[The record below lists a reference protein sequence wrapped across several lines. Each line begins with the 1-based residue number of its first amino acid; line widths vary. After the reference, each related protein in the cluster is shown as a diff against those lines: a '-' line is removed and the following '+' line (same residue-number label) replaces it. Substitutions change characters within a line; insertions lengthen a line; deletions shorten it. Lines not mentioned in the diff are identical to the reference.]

1 MTPKKSIKYSFPL
14 RTESIRF
21 LRATWPNN
29 SAIIDAKTTYN
40 TFGNGGDRDQQGII
54 KLEVPVQTRH
64 SATIIYGLK
73 ERPITTHGH
82 ATIEY
87 NDKNILNGQYKSKA
101 EVRGD
106 QEKNIAQIT
115 LENEFYPL
123 GINYYHTL
131 DKGDEVL
138 DQKRAEVFELN
149 KNRKFN
155 ITGEL
160 HVKSLS
166 NGTEYKVVAIHPNRT
181 VVLTS
186 DYYHED
192 DETRQKSMI
201 ELEPT
206 VWIGYDVHLRNLTTK
221 DSETTWFLVEIFYP
235 KRNLSS
241 NGSYSMTE
249 DTFDSDVE
257 FKWLQNEVDSDEV
270 RT

>member
-1 MTPKKSIKYSFPL
+1 M
-14 RTESIRF
+14 
-21 LRATWPNN
+21 
-29 SAIIDAKTTYN
+29 
-40 TFGNGGDRDQQGII
+40 
-54 KLEVPVQTRH
+54 
-64 SATIIYGLK
+64 
-73 ERPITTHGH
+73 
-82 ATIEY
+82 
-87 NDKNILNGQYKSKA
+87 
-101 EVRGD
+101 RGD

-115 LENEFYPL
+115 LQNEFYPL
-123 GINYYHTL
+123 GINYYHTI
-131 DKGDEVL
+131 DKGEEEL
-138 DQKRAEVFELN
+138 DVKRAEVFELN

-160 HVKSLS
+160 HVKTLA

-186 DYYHED
+186 DYFHED

-206 VWIGYDVHLRNLTTK
+206 VWIGYDVHLKNLTTA

-241 NGSYSMTE
+241 NGSYTMTE
-249 DTFDSDVE
+249 DMFDSDIE

-270 RT
+270 FNFF